1 MIEWLMIL
9 GIALIVIG
17 FILIGIEMIVPGF
30 GAPGIAGIICMIAGI
45 FLTADT
51 IEEGIIIL
59 LIVLAL
65 LAVML
70 VIILRLLAKGKL
82 KSPIILKD
90 EISTESG
97 FISSADLNYLLG
109 KKGTAATD
117 LRPAGRGNFDGVEFN
132 VISEGKYIIKDTS
145 IEICKVEGSKLI
157 VKEI

>member
-1 MIEWLMIL
+1 MIEWVMIL
-9 GIALIVIG
+9 GIVLIVIG
-17 FILIGIEMIVPGF
+17 FILIGIEMVIPGF
-30 GAPGIAGIICMIAGI
+30 GAPGISGIICMIVGL

-97 FISSADLNYLLG
+97 FISSSDLKYLLG
-109 KKGTAATD
+109 KKGAAATD

-132 VISEGKYIIKDTS
+132 VISESKYINKDTP

>member
-1 MIEWLMIL
+1 MIEWVMIL
-9 GIALIVIG
+9 GIVFIVIG
-17 FILIGIEMIVPGF
+17 FILIGIEMIIPGF
-30 GAPGIAGIICMIAGI
+30 GAPGISGIICMIIGL

-97 FISSADLNYLLG
+97 FISSSDLKYLLG

-132 VISEGKYIIKDTS
+132 VISEGKYIIKDTP

-157 VKEI
+157 VIEI

>member
-1 MIEWLMIL
+1 MIEWLMVL

-17 FILIGIEMIVPGF
+17 FILIGIEMIIPGF
-30 GAPGIAGIICMIAGI
+30 GAPGISGIICMIVGL

-65 LAVML
+65 LAIML

-97 FISSADLNYLLG
+97 FISSSDLKYLLG
-109 KKGTAATD
+109 KKGMAATD

-132 VISEGKYIIKDTS
+132 VISEGKYINKDTP

>member
-1 MIEWLMIL
+1 MIEWVMIL
-9 GIALIVIG
+9 GIVLIVIG
-17 FILIGIEMIVPGF
+17 FILIGIEMVIPGF
-30 GAPGIAGIICMIAGI
+30 GAPGISGIICMIVGL

-97 FISSADLNYLLG
+97 FISSSDLKYLLG
-109 KKGTAATD
+109 KKGAAATD

-132 VISEGKYIIKDTS
+132 VISEGKYINKDTP

>member
-9 GIALIVIG
+9 GIAFIVIG

-145 IEICKVEGSKLI
+145 IEIYKVEGSKLI

>member
-1 MIEWLMIL
+1 MIEWLMVL

-17 FILIGIEMIVPGF
+17 FILIGIEMIIPGF
-30 GAPGIAGIICMIAGI
+30 GAPGISGIICMIVGL

-65 LAVML
+65 LAIML

-97 FISSADLNYLLG
+97 FISSSDLKYLLG

-132 VISEGKYIIKDTS
+132 VISESKYINKDTP

>member
-1 MIEWLMIL
+1 MIEWVMIL
-9 GIALIVIG
+9 GIVFIVIG
-17 FILIGIEMIVPGF
+17 FILIGIEMIIPGF
-30 GAPGIAGIICMIAGI
+30 GAPGISGIICMIIGL

-97 FISSADLNYLLG
+97 FISSSDLKYLLG

-117 LRPAGRGNFDGVEFN
+117 LRPAGRQFRRCG
-132 VISEGKYIIKDTS
+132 I
-145 IEICKVEGSKLI
+145 
-157 VKEI
+157 

>member
-1 MIEWLMIL
+1 MIEWLMVL

-17 FILIGIEMIVPGF
+17 FILIGIEMIIPGF
-30 GAPGIAGIICMIAGI
+30 GAPGIAGIICMIVGL

-65 LAVML
+65 LTVML

-97 FISSADLNYLLG
+97 FISSNDLKYLLG

-132 VISEGKYIIKDTS
+132 IISEGKYITKDTP

>member
-1 MIEWLMIL
+1 MIEWLMVL

-17 FILIGIEMIVPGF
+17 FILIGIEMIIPGF
-30 GAPGIAGIICMIAGI
+30 GAPGITGIICMIAGL

-90 EISTESG
+90 EISTEGG
-97 FISSADLNYLLG
+97 FISSNDLKYLLG

-132 VISEGKYIIKDTS
+132 VISESKYIIKNTP